1 VPQFD
6 SGDNS
11 DQATSFAK
19 FVLLAVVDVCSV
31 SAQESKGGSVSDFEW
46 TV

>member
-11 DQATSFAK
+11 DQGISFAK

-31 SAQESKGGSVSDFEW
+31 SAPKSKGVSVDDFEW